1 MKVDNAGGD
10 MINNELIIPRELL
23 KFKRVQSKSIRQ
35 WINRLVQ
42 QDKVQDL
49 YNSKQ
54 WYEVSNKVIRAYDN
68 HCVICDNKSNSN
80 ELNVIN
86 LSDIYIYPMNA
97 LQPVVM
103 DPITLKDKANI
114 IPLCNKCYKKI
125 KINNK

>member
-1 MKVDNAGGD
+1 MTDKQLDQ
-10 MINNELIIPRELL
+10 LIIPRELL
-23 KFKRVQSKSIRQ
+23 KYRVKNKSKYKSIKQ

-54 WYEVSNKVIRAYDN
+54 WYEISNKVIRAYDN
-68 HCVICDNKSNSN
+68 HCVVCDNKFNRN

-97 LQPVVM
+97 LQAVVM

-114 IPLCNKCYKKI
+114 IPLCNKCLKNFKKI
-125 KINNK
+125 NK